1 MVEDSLISD
10 FNQFTLSKKAIALHR
25 KLKGKIF
32 IESKIPNLTLK
43 NLQLIYT
50 PGVAS
55 VCKEIIKNPNS
66 KYVFTSKGSNIA
78 IVTDGTRL
86 LGLGNVGAD
95 ASLPVME
102 GKSVLY
108 RKYGQLNAFPLCLNT
123 IDKKKI
129 IDVVVAI
136 EPVFGAINLEDI
148 ESPKVLEIYQELENK
163 LKIPVFHDDG
173 QGTAIVAL
181 AGLINALK
189 IVKKSLS
196 KAKIVI
202 AGTGSA
208 GYFIGKLL
216 NFAGCKNLILLD
228 SEGVVYKNRKT
239 NMTKYKR
246 EIAVLTNPKERG
258 NISDVLKNAD
268 VFIGV
273 SGIKDLLKP
282 EMIQTMK
289 KDSIILALTNP
300 YPEINPTIAKKNGA
314 KIVATGSFL
323 YKNTINN
330 AIVFPYLM
338 RAILDLKIQ
347 KITMDVLYATSLAI
361 ANTIPEQKLSSNN
374 IIPSIENKALQK
386 NITKY
391 LKKLKS

>member
-1 MVEDSLISD
+1 M
-10 FNQFTLSKKAIALHR
+10 SKKAILIHK
-25 KLKGKIF
+25 KLQGKIF
-32 IESKIPNLTLK
+32 IESKISNLTLK

-55 VCKEIIKNPNS
+55 VCKEIIKKPAS
-66 KYVFTSKGSNIA
+66 RYTLTSKGNNIA

-108 RKYGQLNAFPLCLNT
+108 REYGKLNAFPICLNT
-123 IDKKKI
+123 TDKKKI
-129 IDVVVAI
+129 VDTIVSI

-148 ESPKVLEIYQELENK
+148 ESPKVLEIYKELEK
-163 LKIPVFHDDG
+163 RLEIPVFHDDG
-173 QGTAIVAL
+173 QGTAIVTL

-189 IVKKSLS
+189 IVKKNLS
-196 KAKIVI
+196 EIKVIIVG
-202 AGTGSA
+202 AGSA

-216 NFAGCKNLILLD
+216 NFAGCKNIIVLD
-228 SEGVVYKNRKT
+228 SKGVIYKSRKT
-239 NMTKYKR
+239 NMTKYKI
-246 EIAVLTNPKERG
+246 EIAKMTKPKEKG
-258 NISDVLKNAD
+258 QLSDVIKNAD

-282 EMIQTMK
+282 EIIKTMNRNP
-289 KDSIILALTNP
+289 IVFALTNP
-300 YPEINPTIAKKNGA
+300 YPEINPHDAKKGGV
-314 KIVATGSFL
+314 KIIATGSFL

-361 ANTIPEQKLSSNN
+361 AKTIPDQKLSPNN
-374 IIPSIENKALQK
+374 IIPSIKNKALQK
-386 NITKY
+386 NITKS
-391 LKKLKS
+391 LKNLKS

>member
-1 MVEDSLISD
+1 M
-10 FNQFTLSKKAIALHR
+10 SKKAISLHR

-32 IESKIPNLTLK
+32 IQSKISNLTPK
-43 NLQLIYT
+43 DLQLIYT

-55 VCKEIIKNPNS
+55 VCKEIINNPNS
-66 KYVFTSKGSNIA
+66 KYTLTSKGSNIA

-102 GKSVLY
+102 GKSVIF
-108 RKYGQLNAFPLCLNT
+108 REYGKLNAFPICLKTTN
-123 IDKKKI
+123 KKKI
-129 IDVVVAI
+129 IDAIEAI

-148 ESPKVLEIYQELENK
+148 ESPKVLEIYKELEK
-163 LKIPVFHDDG
+163 RLEIPVFHDDG

-181 AGLINALK
+181 AGLINAVK
-189 IVKKSLS
+189 IVKKNLS
-196 KAKIVI
+196 EIKILVVG
-202 AGTGSA
+202 AGSA

-228 SEGVVYKNRKT
+228 SKGVIYKNRKT
-239 NMTKYKR
+239 NMSKYKI
-246 EIAVLTNPKERG
+246 EIAKLTNPQEKG
-258 NISDVLKNAD
+258 QLSDVIKNAD

-282 EMIQTMK
+282 EMIKTMNK
-289 KDSIILALTNP
+289 NPIVFALTNP
-300 YPEINPTIAKKNGA
+300 HPEINPIDAKKGGA
-314 KIVATGSFL
+314 KIIATGSFL
-323 YKNTINN
+323 YKNKINN

-347 KITMDVLYATSLAI
+347 KITMNVLYATSLAI
-361 ANTIPEQKLSSNN
+361 AKTIPDKKLSPNN
-374 IIPSIENKALQK
+374 IIPSIENKSLQK
-386 NITKY
+386 NITNS
-391 LKKLKS
+391 LKNLKS

>member
-1 MVEDSLISD
+1 M
-10 FNQFTLSKKAIALHR
+10 SKKAILIHK
-25 KLKGKIF
+25 KLQGKIF
-32 IESKIPNLTLK
+32 IESKISNLTLK

-50 PGVAS
+50 PGVVS
-55 VCKEIIKNPNS
+55 VCKEIIKKPAS
-66 KYVFTSKGSNIA
+66 RYTLTSKGNNIA

-108 RKYGQLNAFPLCLNT
+108 REYGKINAFPICLNT
-123 IDKKKI
+123 TNKKKI
-129 IDVVVAI
+129 VDTIVSI

-148 ESPKVLEIYQELENK
+148 ESPKVLEIYKELEK
-163 LKIPVFHDDG
+163 RLEIPVFHDDG
-173 QGTAIVAL
+173 QGTAIVTF

-189 IVKKSLS
+189 IVKKNLS
-196 KAKIVI
+196 EIKVIIVG
-202 AGTGSA
+202 AGSA

-216 NFAGCKNLILLD
+216 NFAGCKNMIVLD
-228 SEGVVYKNRKT
+228 SKGVIYKSRKT
-239 NMTKYKR
+239 NMTKYKI
-246 EIAVLTNPKERG
+246 EIAKMTKPKEKG
-258 NISDVLKNAD
+258 QLSDVIKNAD

-282 EMIQTMK
+282 EIIKTMNRNP
-289 KDSIILALTNP
+289 IVFALTNP
-300 YPEINPTIAKKNGA
+300 YPEINPYDAKKGGV
-314 KIVATGSFL
+314 KIIATGSFL

-361 ANTIPEQKLSSNN
+361 AKTIPDQKLSPNN
-374 IIPSIENKALQK
+374 IIPSIKNKALQK
-386 NITKY
+386 NITKS
-391 LKKLKS
+391 LKNLKS

>member
-1 MVEDSLISD
+1 M
-10 FNQFTLSKKAIALHR
+10 SKKAIALHR

-32 IESKIPNLTLK
+32 IQSKISNLTPKDLK
-43 NLQLIYT
+43 LIYT

-55 VCKEIIKNPNS
+55 VCKEIINNPDS
-66 KYVFTSKGSNIA
+66 KYTLTSKGNNIA
-78 IVTDGTRL
+78 IITDGTRL

-102 GKSVLY
+102 GKSVIY
-108 RKYGQLNAFPLCLNT
+108 REYGKLNAFPICLNT
-123 IDKKKI
+123 TNKKKI
-129 IDVVVAI
+129 IDTICAI

-148 ESPKVLEIYQELENK
+148 ESPKVLEIHTELEK
-163 LKIPVFHDDG
+163 RLEIPVFHDDG
-173 QGTAIVAL
+173 QGTAIVTL
-181 AGLINALK
+181 AGLINAVK
-189 IVKKSLS
+189 IVKKNLS
-196 KAKIVI
+196 EIKILVVG
-202 AGTGSA
+202 AGSA

-228 SEGVVYKNRKT
+228 SKGVIYKNRKT
-239 NMTKYKR
+239 NMTKYKK
-246 EIAVLTNPKERG
+246 EIAKLTNPKENG
-258 NISDVLKNAD
+258 QLADVIKKAD

-282 EMIQTMK
+282 KMIKTMNK
-289 KDSIILALTNP
+289 NSIVFALTNP
-300 YPEINPTIAKKNGA
+300 YPEINPDDAKKGGA

-347 KITMDVLYATSLAI
+347 KITMNVLHATSLAI
-361 ANTIPEQKLSSNN
+361 AKTISCQKLSPNN

-386 NITKY
+386 NITNS
-391 LKKLKS
+391 LKNLQS

>member
-1 MVEDSLISD
+1 M
-10 FNQFTLSKKAIALHR
+10 SKKAILLHR

-32 IESKIPNLTLK
+32 IQSKISNLTPEI
-43 NLQLIYT
+43 LQLIYT

-55 VCKEIIKNPNS
+55 VCKEIINNPNS
-66 KYVFTSKGSNIA
+66 KYTLTSKGDNIA
-78 IVTDGTRL
+78 IITDGTRL
-86 LGLGNVGAD
+86 LGLGNVGPD

-102 GKSVLY
+102 GKSVIY
-108 RKYGQLNAFPLCLNT
+108 QKYGKLNAFPICLKT
-123 IDKKKI
+123 TDKKKI
-129 IDVVVAI
+129 IDTIEAI

-148 ESPKVLEIYQELENK
+148 ESPKVLEIYKELEK
-163 LKIPVFHDDG
+163 RLEIPVFHDDG

-189 IVKKSLS
+189 IVKKNLS
-196 KAKIVI
+196 EIKIIV
-202 AGTGSA
+202 AGAGSA
-208 GYFIGKLL
+208 GYSIGKLL
-216 NFAGCKNLILLD
+216 NFAGCKNIILLD
-228 SEGVVYKNRKT
+228 SKGVIHKSRKT
-239 NMTKYKR
+239 NMTKYKK
-246 EIAVLTNPKERG
+246 EIAKLTNSKEKG
-258 NISDVLKNAD
+258 QLSDVIKNAD

-282 EMIQTMK
+282 EMIKTMNK
-289 KDSIILALTNP
+289 NPIVFALTNP
-300 YPEINPTIAKKNGA
+300 YPEIIPDEAKKGGV

-361 ANTIPEQKLSSNN
+361 AKSIPDKRLSLNN

-386 NITKY
+386 NITRS
-391 LKKLKS
+391 LKNLKS